1 MDKKGRFKTIYK
13 DMIGDLRYFFG
24 RYVKDLFKEE
34 KDYKEFDEDF

>member
-13 DMIGDLRYFFG
+13 DMMEDLRYLFR